1 MQEVAGSS
9 PVFSIWKP
17 RNLQEKHCFSF
28 DLRGFL
34 RFDAVLSG
42 VLLGFDFQFDGSHG
56 IDRMYGIGMDSWV
69 DGKNRMRGITVHLS
83 PSSHDSH
90 GFPFPPRRFIFRGD
104 YCGSSVEP
112 WSFVRVGRL
121 VR

>member
-56 IDRMYGIGMDSWV
+56 IDRMYGIGM
-69 DGKNRMRGITVHLS
+69 I
-83 PSSHDSH
+83 H
-90 GFPFPPRRFIFRGD
+90 GLMGRIGCVESLFIFPLHPMTPMAFLFLPGD
-104 YCGSSVEP
+104 SSFAVIIAVVQSSLGH
-112 WSFVRVGRL
+112 SFA
-121 VR
+121 